1 MSNPGPVHDVE
12 QRRLGWMLSAQAK
25 NGDHQVMAVLLRA
38 MVESTPPG
46 QAWTV
51 RDLER
56 LTRFLEV
63 CS

>member
-12 QRRLGWMLSAQAK
+12 QRLLGWMLSVQAK
-25 NGDHQVMAVLLRA
+25 NGDSKVMAVALRA

-56 LTRFLEV
+56 LIRFLDPA
-63 CS
+63 

>member
-1 MSNPGPVHDVE
+1 MSAPGPVHDTS
-12 QRRLGWMLSAQAK
+12 QRLTGWLLSSQAGSGDAQTMGVA
-25 NGDHQVMAVLLRA
+25 LRA

-56 LTRFLEV
+56 LAEWLDPQ
-63 CS
+63 S